1 MATPIWGDQPP
12 LVYFAEPIDKAA
24 GKNFKTAA
32 EMVGA
37 LHTWGCGI
45 YRPSTAWRNTKP
57 DPRVEQIN
65 RTALYQADAIVA
77 YLDEHT
83 PSIGVPAEIEAATAR
98 KIPAVVHYTGASFAL
113 AGNPLV
119 TVINDTNNLI
129 AALEKALKDH
139 PRQPVVTGD
148 AAHDLLYHSPI
159 YRLPFT
165 TEELDE
171 QLQLG
176 AIANRAAGLF
186 THQFKPRDEPPW
198 DLYRNFMDMVR
209 KVNANKRYGPADM
222 NPIRLVLADGTQ
234 APTRAYPDD
243 AGVDLTTARETIIE
257 PGQYVD
263 IHTQVEATEL
273 PTGYWGLI
281 TGRSSALRKWRL
293 HIPMAII
300 DPGWRGPLF
309 VGVWNLG
316 GNPVTVRPGDRLGQ
330 LILIPNNPAAIEI
343 VQAVSDH
350 PRGLKG
356 FGSSG

>member
-1 MATPIWGDQPP
+1 MGTPIWGDQPP

-24 GKNFKTAA
+24 GQNFQTAA
-32 EMVGA
+32 EMVGI
-37 LHTWGCGI
+37 LKMWGCGI
-45 YRPSTAWRNTKP
+45 YRPATAWRNTRP
-57 DPRVEQIN
+57 DPRAEQIN
-65 RTALYQADAIVA
+65 RNALYQADAIVA

-98 KIPAVVHYTGASFAL
+98 GIPAVVHHTGQSFVL

-119 TVINDTNNLI
+119 TVIDTPLSLI
-129 AALEKALKDH
+129 PALEQALKDH
-139 PRQPVVTGD
+139 PHDPAAIRGNVGILAAAEVVPGFK
-148 AAHDLLYHSPI
+148 H
-159 YRLPFT
+159 R
-165 TEELDE
+165 
-171 QLQLG
+171 
-176 AIANRAAGLF
+176 
-186 THQFKPRDEPPW
+186 FKPRDEPPL
-198 DLYRNFMDMVR
+198 DIARVVR
-209 KVNANKRYGPADM
+209 EAYEKLMANRHYGPTATD
-222 NPIRLVLADGTQ
+222 PIRLVITDGAQ
-234 APTRAYPDD
+234 APARAYHDD
-243 AGVDLTTARETIIE
+243 AGIDLTTAKETVID

-263 IHTQVEATEL
+263 IHTQVEGTQL
-273 PTGYWGLI
+273 PPGYWGLI

-316 GNPVTVRPGDRLGQ
+316 GNPVTVKPGDRLGQ

>member
-1 MATPIWGDQPP
+1 MGTPIWGDQPP

-24 GKNFKTAA
+24 GQNFKTAA
-32 EMVGA
+32 EMAGA
-37 LHTWGCGI
+37 LSTWGCGLF
-45 YRPSTAWRNTKP
+45 RPSAGFRVKRA

-65 RTALYQADAIVA
+65 RYALYRSDAIVA

-98 KIPAVVHYTGASFAL
+98 GIPAVVHYTGASFAL

-119 TVINDTNNLI
+119 TVIDDTNNLI

-139 PRQPVVTGD
+139 PRLVGNLETLAAAGVVTGFK
-148 AAHDLLYHSPI
+148 H
-159 YRLPFT
+159 R
-165 TEELDE
+165 
-171 QLQLG
+171 
-176 AIANRAAGLF
+176 
-186 THQFKPRDEPPW
+186 FKPRDEPPL
-198 DLYRNFMDMVR
+198 DIAQAVREAYEKLMANRN
-209 KVNANKRYGPADM
+209 YGPADM
-222 NPIRLVLADGTQ
+222 DPIRLVLTDGTQ

-243 AGVDLTTARETIIE
+243 AGIDLTTARETVIE
-257 PGQYVD
+257 PGDYKD
-263 IHTQVEATEL
+263 IHTQVEATQL
-273 PTGYWGLI
+273 PAGYWGLI
-281 TGRSSALRKWRL
+281 TGRSSALRRWRL

-343 VQAVSDH
+343 VQTVSDH